1 MIDTGGLA
9 VTARTSLMVAAAVV
23 GGIATAATVGAFF
36 GSTWWVFEFFTNFRW
51 HLMWAAL
58 IAAVV
63 YGLTQKGITTG
74 VFVVAFALNAW
85 AIHPVFTGSQLTG
98 TGEDGV
104 TIVAANLTGAYD
116 NTEEVLHFLFD
127 SGADL
132 LVLDGFSRSRVT
144 PITVEGSP
152 YQIVAGPENEEAT
165 GLVIVGRGS
174 YPVEVL
180 NTANGTESVYV
191 VSVPAGEGTID
202 IIAVAGGLANSSAD
216 TRLLDQR
223 LAAIGDVLATR
234 TVPTAIVGS
243 LGATRFTSRVGSLM
257 ADNDLRDAMEGEGY
271 VATWPVSGMPLI
283 GGWIGIPLDVVLVQR
298 SLTPLSMDIGPDIG
312 AEHLPLTFVLG
323 PAAGG

>member
-1 MIDTGGLA
+1 MA
-9 VTARTSLMVAAAVV
+9 VAVV
-23 GGIATAATVGAFF
+23 MGGIATAATLGAFV
-36 GSTWWVFEFFTNFRW
+36 GSTWWVFEFFANFRW
-51 HLMWAAL
+51 HLMWVAL
-58 IAAVV
+58 IAAVM
-63 YGLTQKGITTG
+63 YGLTQKGIATG
-74 VFVVAFALNAW
+74 VFVAAFALNAW
-85 AIHPVFTGSQLTG
+85 AIHPVFTGSQPTG

-104 TIVAANLTGAYD
+104 SIVAANLTGAHD

-132 LVLDGFSRSRVT
+132 LVVDGFSRSLLE

-152 YQIVAGPENEEAT
+152 YQIVAGPENEAAA
-165 GLVIVGRGS
+165 GLVIVGRGP
-174 YPVEVL
+174 YPVEAV
-180 NTANGTESVYV
+180 NTDNASGSMYI
-191 VSVPAGEGTID
+191 VSVPSGEGTID
-202 IIAVAGGLANSSAD
+202 VIAVGGGLANSSAD

-223 LAAIGDVLATR
+223 LTAIGEALASR

-257 ADNDLRDAMEGEGY
+257 ADNGLRDAMEGEGY
-271 VATWPVSGMPLI
+271 VSTWPVSGMPVI

-323 PAAGG
+323 PSAGA